1 MKRSFKKAITVFL
14 AVIMLISSFVIAVP
28 VSAKAETGLSM
39 KRQTVIE
46 EMKKMSI
53 IKWKPSQTYKTYH
66 YYSYAGGGGTYKVW
80 TKGRTYYGVPYSQN
94 PTIVNPYNNK
104 INVTYNVCKKSL
116 SKKGTLSRDLGRND
130 CSSSVVMALQT
141 VDKKIR
147 LTFTSQMRPG
157 VNNLVAVGKYTYYG
171 DKATTC
177 QKNGSSVMYSCY
189 SKLKPGDLL
198 IRDGHAMMVVGVDSS
213 KKQVR
218 VVHQT
223 GLDKHYIPETD
234 TSRKAKNYADTN
246 STWGVNDKMSFYY
259 VWYNGYVPLAS
270 KTLIEDDKKA
280 HDITMCGKVK
290 GVYASESTPTSITL
304 SWKKDKK
311 ATGYIIYKFTD
322 GQFKKIGTTKKT
334 SFTVNELYSAKNYR
348 FAVKSYLKENGKT
361 HIHIDFSIIV
371 AATSPRKVTGVSAKI
386 IDDETVIKWNE
397 VNRAEN
403 YFVYRSSKKDGKYKY
418 LGSSTDSSFIIKT
431 PSDEKAYYYKVK
443 AVIYRNGERINGA
456 LSKPVKAK

>member
-1 MKRSFKKAITVFL
+1 MRRTLKKTVTFFL
-14 AVIMLISSFVIAVP
+14 AVIMLVSSFVIAVP

-46 EMKKMSI
+46 EMKRMSI
-53 IKWKPSQTYKTYH
+53 IKWKPSQTYRTYH
-66 YYSYAGGGGTYKVW
+66 YYPYSGGGATYKTW
-80 TKGRTYYGVPYSQN
+80 TKGRAYYGVPYSQN
-94 PTIVNPYNNK
+94 PTIVNPYNHK
-104 INVTYNVCKKSL
+104 INVTYDVCRKSL
-116 SKKGTLSRDLGRND
+116 SKNGTLSRDLGRND

-171 DKATTC
+171 NKATTC

-198 IRDGHAMMVVGVDSS
+198 IRDGHAMMVVGVDNS
-213 KKQVR
+213 KKEVT
-218 VVHQT
+218 VIHQM
-223 GLDKHYIPETD
+223 GIDRHYIPETD
-234 TSRKAKNYADTN
+234 TSRKPKNYADTN

-270 KTLIEDDKKA
+270 KTLIEDDKKT
-280 HDITMCGKVK
+280 HKITMCGKVN

-322 GQFKKIGTTKKT
+322 GQFVKIGTTKKT
-334 SFTVNELYSAKNYR
+334 SFTINELYSAKNYR

-371 AATSPRKVTGVSAKI
+371 AGTSPRKVIGVSAKI
-386 IDDETVIKWNE
+386 KGDKAVIKWSE
-397 VNRAEN
+397 VSRAEK
-403 YFVYRSSKKDGKYKY
+403 YCIYQATKKDGKYKNI
-418 LGSSTDSSFIIKT
+418 GSSKTTSFTAEKLSGKKT
-431 PSDEKAYYYKVK
+431 YYYKVR
-443 AVIYRNGERINGA
+443 AVIYRNGERIIGE